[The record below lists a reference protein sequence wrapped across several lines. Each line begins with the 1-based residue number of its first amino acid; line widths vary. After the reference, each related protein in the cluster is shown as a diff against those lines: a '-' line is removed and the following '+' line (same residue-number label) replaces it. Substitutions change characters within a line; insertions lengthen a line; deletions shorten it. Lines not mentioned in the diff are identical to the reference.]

1 LSDTVETPSGKQAKD
16 ENFPVGSWLLPAAL
30 RPHVAIFYAYA
41 RAIDD
46 IADDPDL
53 APAEKITR
61 LDGFAAAL
69 RDPGGADPAFAKAN
83 AIRDSMTATNVDP
96 RHCLDLIAAFKQ
108 DAVKSRYA
116 DWDEL
121 MAYCMLSAAP
131 VGRYLIDLHGESK
144 DAYAASDALCCAL
157 QVINHL
163 QDCQDDYRTLDR
175 VYLPKD
181 WMREKGIG
189 ADALDRPKCSPA
201 LRHVID
207 RCLDA
212 TEPLLDEAKRLPGG
226 LKSKRLAMESGAIVS
241 IAERLMGKLRAED
254 PLAGRVAL
262 SKPGYLWQS
271 ALGVLPV
278 ALGLRR

>member
-1 LSDTVETPSGKQAKD
+1 MSDTVETPSGKQAKD

-69 RDPGGADPAFAKAN
+69 RDPGGADPAFVKAN

-175 VYLPKD
+175 VYLSTD
-181 WMREKGIG
+181 WMSDAGITV
-189 ADALDRPKCSPA
+189 AALDSDTA
-201 LRHVID
+201 SAGLRRVID
-207 RCLDA
+207 QNLAA
-212 TEPLLDEAKRLPGG
+212 TEA
-226 LKSKRLAMESGAIVS
+226 
-241 IAERLMGKLRAED
+241 LMGVAQSLAGQLRNTRFALEAAVIVRIANRLTGELRCRD
-254 PLAGRVAL
+254 PLAERV
-262 SKPGYLWQS
+262 
-271 ALGVLPV
+271 V
-278 ALGLRR
+278 LRRPQYILCGIGGLWDVVRRSG